1 MCRTVILLSPSQYT
15 ELSQIMSTR
24 TIEVKAAD
32 PQDMTAEE
40 PQTWAANNAAPP
52 SEPPPPYNSVEVD
65 FATASNGKTAAA
77 PLKMGKVAENG
88 NSPKRKGSQEGEGKE
103 KKEKKEE
110 IKPVSIIRLY
120 RFASALDILIT
131 LCAVGFSI
139 AQGVSFPLLLLYFGD
154 ITDAFIGSGNLGGS
168 LPANTTVPPGFYED
182 QFLNEIV
189 RFCAIYAILGGAM
202 MVVAYFSHSLWNTT
216 ASRQMFKIRQRFFA
230 AILRQEIGWFDTHE
244 SGELNTRLS
253 DDVQKI
259 KDGIGDKVGQTLYLL
274 TVFVA
279 GLVLGFVKS
288 WKLTLVIL
296 AISPLVILSAGIMT
310 KVLQSFSQKELDS
323 YAKAGAIAEEV
334 LSSIRTVVAFGGQEK
349 EVDRY
354 SVRLSEAKNQGIKRN
369 TAQAAGIGIVYLV
382 MFGAYGLAFWYGTT
396 LFLSA
401 ELEPGDILVVF
412 FSVLFGAF
420 SLGQAG
426 PNIGN
431 ISQARGA
438 AAAVWKIIDQVPS
451 IDSSSEKGLKPDSLT
466 GDISFESVHFFY
478 PSRPEVKVLNGLDL
492 EVKRGQTV
500 ALVGSS
506 GCGKSTTIQLIQR
519 FYDAA
524 QGTVRIDGND
534 IKDLNVKWLRQH
546 TGVVSQEPILFGC
559 SIEENIRYGRMDVTM
574 EEIMTAAKEANA
586 HDFISALPQ
595 GYETLVGERGAQ
607 LSGGQKQRVAI
618 ARALV
623 RNPKI
628 LLLDEATSAL
638 DTESEG
644 TVQAALDKAQSGRTT
659 VVIAHRLST
668 IRNADVI
675 CAFKDGLVVERGTH
689 AELMALEGGVY
700 QQLVYMQSRKEE
712 KPEEGEKS
720 EDDLD
725 DDDKEE
731 EEEIKKEKRE
741 KDVEGAALMDSARA
755 DTPGTPH
762 ARTSSFKGLK
772 RMAST
777 VSTHSKEGEEEEDEK
792 EVLKAFSA
800 GRIMK
805 LNAPEWFYIL
815 VGSIAAGINGAVQPA
830 FAVVF
835 SRILE
840 VYSLDKVTQLDEI
853 NRRTTLYCLL
863 FAGLGIVT
871 MAASLVQG
879 AALGKSGE
887 ELTIRLRHMAFK
899 AMLRQEIGWFDD
911 KKNSTGALT
920 TRLATEASQV
930 QGATGARIGVMMQS
944 ICNIGVAIIIA
955 FIYGWQLT
963 LLVLAFLPFIAI
975 AGAIEWQLVQSSSQQ
990 DKDALEI
997 SGKIATEAIENIRT
1011 VASLTREETFYKNYV
1026 SLLVGPHKTN
1036 MKRAQASGL
1045 AYGLSQ
1051 GIIFFAYAAAFRLG
1065 GHLVLIG
1072 EMEFQNVFLVFS
1084 AIIFGGFALG
1094 GATALAPDY
1103 SKAKFA
1109 CANMFRLMDREPL
1122 IDAYST
1128 EGDTLDHYNPEV
1140 AFEDVR
1146 FRYPTRLDVPVLR
1159 GLTVSVKPGETLALV
1174 GSSGC
1179 GKSTSIQLLEKFYN
1193 PRSGTVLL
1201 DGHGLD
1207 TLNLQWLRAQI
1218 GLVSQEPVLFDRTI
1232 ADNIAY
1238 GDNSREV
1245 PMTEVIE
1252 AAKKSNIH
1260 EFIASLPAGYETKV
1274 GEKGTQLSGG
1284 QKQRV
1289 AIARALVRNPKI
1301 LLLDEATSALDTESE
1316 KVVQAAL
1323 DEAKKGRTCITIAHR
1338 LSTIHDAEKIVVIR
1352 HGKVAEMGRHEDLMQ
1367 LQGQYH
1373 SLYTK
1378 QDLQH

>member
-1 MCRTVILLSPSQYT
+1 MDKETGES
-15 ELSQIMSTR
+15 
-24 TIEVKAAD
+24 AAD
-32 PQDMTAEE
+32 QQDMAVEE
-40 PQTWAANNAAPP
+40 PETHAANNSGHPDT
-52 SEPPPPYNSVEVD
+52 PPPPYDETVEV
-65 FATASNGKTAAA
+65 AIVSNGKGGPA
-77 PLKMGKVAENG
+77 PKKNG
-88 NSPKRKGSQEGEGKE
+88 EVLQNGEPSKRKGSQEDDKDD

-110 IKPVSIIRLY
+110 VEPVSVISLY
-120 RFASALDILIT
+120 RFANALDILIT
-131 LCAVGFSI
+131 LLAVLFSI
-139 AQGVSFPLLLLYFGD
+139 AQGMSFPLLLLYFGD
-154 ITDAFIGSGNLGGS
+154 ITDTLIGSVDLGGTNSTATPEQLRDAFIS
-168 LPANTTVPPGFYED
+168 
-182 QFLNEIV
+182 EIV
-189 RFCAIYAILGGAM
+189 RFCVIYAILGVAV
-202 MVVAYFSHSLWNTT
+202 MVVAYFAHSLWNTT
-216 ASRQMFKIRQRFFA
+216 AARQMFKIRQRFFQ

-253 DDVQKI
+253 DDVEKI
-259 KDGIGDKVGQTLYLL
+259 KNGIGDKVGQSLYML
-274 TVFVA
+274 TVFVGGIA
-279 GLVLGFVKS
+279 LGFVKS

-296 AISPLVILSAGIMT
+296 AISPLVVLSTFLMT
-310 KVLQSFSQKELDS
+310 KILQTLSQKELQC

-334 LSSIRTVVAFGGQEK
+334 LSSIRTVVAFGGQAK

-354 SVRLSEAKNQGIKRN
+354 SYRLTEAKSQGIKRN
-369 TAQAAGIGIVYLV
+369 VAQAAGIGVVYMV
-382 MFGAYGLAFWYGTT
+382 MFGAYGLAFWYGTK
-396 LFLSA
+396 LFLDN
-401 ELEPGDILVVF
+401 ELAPGDILVVF

-438 AAAVWKIIDQVPS
+438 AAVIWKIIDQVPN
-451 IDSSSEKGLKPDSLT
+451 IDSSSEEGLKPDSMI
-466 GDISFESVHFFY
+466 GEVSFQGVHFVY
-478 PSRPEVKVLNGLDL
+478 PSRPEVKVLNGIDL
-492 EVKRGQTV
+492 EVKQGQTV

-506 GCGKSTTIQLIQR
+506 GCGKSTTVQLIQR
-519 FYDAA
+519 FYDAIE
-524 QGTVRIDGND
+524 GVVKIDGNN
-534 IKDLNVKWLRQH
+534 IKDLNVKWLRQN

-586 HDFISALPQ
+586 HDFIMALPEAYQ
-595 GYETLVGERGAQ
+595 TLVGERGAQ

-659 VVIAHRLST
+659 LVIAHRLST
-668 IRNADVI
+668 IRNADMI
-675 CAFKDGLVVERGTH
+675 CAFKDGVIVERGSH
-689 AELMALEGGVY
+689 AQLMEIDGGVY
-700 QQLVYMQSRKEE
+700 QQLVYMQARKEE
-712 KPEEGEKS
+712 KPEEADKS
-720 EDDLD
+720 EEDLD
-725 DDDKEE
+725 DEDKEE
-731 EEEIKKEKRE
+731 TEKIIKENHEKPM
-741 KDVEGAALMDSARA
+741 EGAPLMDG
-755 DTPGTPH
+755 TQHPGTPEPGTPH
-762 ARTSSFKGLK
+762 ARTSSFKGMK
-772 RMAST
+772 RMHSV
-777 VSTHSKEGEEEEDEK
+777 VSTHSKDGEEEETEEEK
-792 EVLKAFSA
+792 LKDFSL

-805 LNAPEWFYIL
+805 LNAPEWFYI
-815 VGSIAAGINGAVQPA
+815 VIGSIAAGINGAVQPA
-830 FAVVF
+830 FAVIF
-835 SRILE
+835 SRVLK
-840 VYSLDKVTQLDEI
+840 VYSYDKVTEVDLI
-853 NRRTTLYCLL
+853 NSQTTLFCLL
-863 FAGLGIVT
+863 FAGIGVIT
-871 MAASLVQG
+871 MVASLVQG

-920 TRLATEASQV
+920 TRLATEASEV

-944 ICNIGVAIIIA
+944 LCNIGVAIIIA

-963 LLVLAFLPFIAI
+963 LLVLGFLPFIAI
-975 AGAIEWQLVQSSSQQ
+975 AGTVEWKLIQSSSQQ
-990 DKDALEI
+990 DKEALEI

-1011 VASLTREETFYKNYV
+1011 VASLTREETFYKSYYD
-1026 SLLVGPHKTN
+1026 LLVGPYKTN

-1051 GIIFFAYAAAFRLG
+1051 AIIFFAYAAAFRLG
-1065 GHLVLIG
+1065 GHLVADGTMLF
-1072 EMEFQNVFLVFS
+1072 ENVFLVFS

-1109 CANMFRLMDREPL
+1109 CANMFRLMDREPA
-1122 IDAYST
+1122 IDSYST
-1128 EGDTLDHYNPEV
+1128 EGETMDNYNPEV
-1140 AFEDVR
+1140 RFEDIR
-1146 FRYPTRLDVPVLR
+1146 FRYPSRLDVPVLR

-1179 GKSTSIQLLEKFYN
+1179 GKSTSIQILEKFYN

-1201 DGHGLD
+1201 DNHGLD
-1207 TLNLQWLRAQI
+1207 TLNIQWLRAQI
-1218 GLVSQEPVLFDRTI
+1218 GLVSQEPILFDRTI
-1232 ADNIAY
+1232 AENIAY

-1245 PMTEVIE
+1245 AMTEVIE

-1260 EFIASLPAGYETKV
+1260 DFIASLPAGYETKV

-1323 DEAKKGRTCITIAHR
+1323 DEAKRGRTCITIAHR
-1338 LSTIHDAEKIVVIR
+1338 LSTIHDAEKIAVIR
-1352 HGKVAEMGRHEDLMQ
+1352 HGKVAEIGRHEDLMQ
-1367 LQGQYH
+1367 LQGQYY

-1378 QDLQH
+1378 QDMQN